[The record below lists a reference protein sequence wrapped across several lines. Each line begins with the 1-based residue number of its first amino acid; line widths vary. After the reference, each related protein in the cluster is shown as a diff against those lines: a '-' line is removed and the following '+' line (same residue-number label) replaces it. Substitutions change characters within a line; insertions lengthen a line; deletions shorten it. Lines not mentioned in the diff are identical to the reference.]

1 MEERKMSDNTQ
12 LVIAEDGSTITVG
25 VRKPTNKELKEA
37 DIYRAKAWNKAFKE
51 GVMTKA
57 EVDQVMRDRGLWDD
71 SKATQETKLTN
82 EILDLEKELYIG
94 NGKSK
99 PKLSDGRRLA
109 LEMKQKRFEL
119 RDLISERLSMDEN
132 TAESLADNARFDY
145 LVYVCSF
152 NTETNERLFDSY
164 EDYNNRGSTSV
175 AIAAAQ
181 LLAHMVYNLDSDFEE
196 NLPENKFLKK
206 FELVDENNQL
216 IDPNTGDLIDF
227 EGNRINELGQFIN
240 EDGERVDN
248 EGNSITDEGLYEM
261 VEYENDLLVKEK
273 PKPKPRKRR
282 TTKKTTTKNT
292 AKEEIEATTETTD

>member
-1 MEERKMSDNTQ
+1 MSDNTQ